1 MTKTRLGVSTKV
13 LGAAALLMFCF
24 GGYFPG
30 LVLAGYILLFEG
42 DLDLRGTALM
52 AAGLQLGF
60 SLLSYVIGFL
70 PDLLRIIES
79 FLDILEVYVNWYM
92 IDRLESLMISICNV
106 ARYVVLILLAGAC
119 LIGKPVLPG
128 FIKKLAE

>member
-1 MTKTRLGVSTKV
+1 MTKTRLGVSTKI

-24 GGYFPG
+24 GGYLPG
-30 LVLAGYILLFEG
+30 LVLAGYILMFEG
-42 DLDLRGTALM
+42 DLDLRGTALV

-60 SLLSYVIGFL
+60 SLLGYVIGFL
-70 PDLLRIIES
+70 PDLLGIIES
-79 FLDILEVYVNWYM
+79 FMNILNVYADWY
-92 IDRLESLMISICNV
+92 IIHRLQNLMVSICNV
-106 ARYVVLILLAGAC
+106 ARYVVMILLAGAC